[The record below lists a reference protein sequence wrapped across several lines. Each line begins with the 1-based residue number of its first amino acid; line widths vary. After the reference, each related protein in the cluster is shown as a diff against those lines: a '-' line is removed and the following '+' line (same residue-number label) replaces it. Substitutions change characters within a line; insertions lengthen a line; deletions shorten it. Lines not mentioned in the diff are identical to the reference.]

1 MRVASNDEDGRA
13 GLRGSV
19 QFNKYTHTHTH
30 TVNFI
35 YLRQWHR
42 VNYLDPAREQLL
54 LANWTYHS
62 CFVTSRIL
70 RKFFN
75 IYSE

>member
-19 QFNKYTHTHTH
+19 QFKTYTHTH

-42 VNYLDPAREQLL
+42 VNYLDPVREQLL
-54 LANWTYHS
+54 LANWIYHS
-62 CFVTSRIL
+62 CFVTT
-70 RKFFN
+70 
-75 IYSE
+75 